1 MTVLE
6 ATTQVLANQAA
17 QQAQL
22 DSITQTLQLI
32 LSAVAGPA
40 TPAGVVITLT
50 EGALKNMAKKAAGA
64 AVDFQILDNGTATA
78 TLSFV
83 DSLGE
88 PTTIQ
93 SGATV
98 STTWTSSDP
107 EISATGSADGLSAAL
122 AAVVASG
129 APLSTGVVIT
139 AVTTVTNPDGSTVGP
154 FTATG
159 DPIDVIA
166 GGPAGVQIAEA

>member
-50 EGALKNMAKKAAGA
+50 EGALKNMAKKAAGCGLDTSQGLG
-64 AVDFQILDNGTATA
+64 VPFFFDGKNCLVGDQNIIDFFQK
-78 TLSFV
+78 
-83 DSLGE
+83 
-88 PTTIQ
+88 
-93 SGATV
+93 
-98 STTWTSSDP
+98 
-107 EISATGSADGLSAAL
+107 
-122 AAVVASG
+122 
-129 APLSTGVVIT
+129 
-139 AVTTVTNPDGSTVGP
+139 
-154 FTATG
+154 
-159 DPIDVIA
+159 
-166 GGPAGVQIAEA
+166 

>member
-40 TPAGVVITLT
+40 TPAGVVIILT

-88 PTTIQ
+88 PTNDVDRVQ
-93 SGATV
+93 K
-98 STTWTSSDP
+98 STTEQNGP
-107 EISATGSADGLSAAL
+107 
-122 AAVVASG
+122 VR
-129 APLSTGVVIT
+129 API
-139 AVTTVTNPDGSTVGP
+139 
-154 FTATG
+154 
-159 DPIDVIA
+159 
-166 GGPAGVQIAEA
+166 PAQTRMKICRR